1 MAQIK
6 YFDKRV
12 GITYVYESE
21 SYYDQEKHQSRSKRK
36 LIGKIDPET
45 GEMIPT
51 GKKGRP
57 SKNAASP
64 AGNDPD
70 YKRLY
75 EKALAEITRKEE
87 KLSSMGQELQE
98 AKRSVQRLTDIIRKI
113 SVLCMQ
119 PDQ

>member
-21 SYYDQEKHQSRSKRK
+21 SYYDKEKHQSRSKRK
-36 LIGKIDPET
+36 LIGKIDPDT

-57 SKNAASP
+57 SKSP
-64 AGNDPD
+64 AVSSENDPD
-70 YKRLY
+70 YKKLY
-75 EKALAEITRKEE
+75 EKALTEITRKDE
-87 KLSSMGQELQE
+87 KISSLEQELQE
-98 AKRSVQRLTDIIRKI
+98 TRTSARNLTDIVQKI
-113 SVLCMQ
+113 SALCTLS
-119 PDQ
+119 DK

>member
-57 SKNAASP
+57 SKNAGIS

-70 YKRLY
+70 YKKLY
-75 EKALAEITRKEE
+75 EKALTEVSRKDEKITALE
-87 KLSSMGQELQE
+87 QELQE
-98 AKRSVQRLTDIIRKI
+98 TQKSVRNLSDIIQKI
-113 SVLCMQ
+113 SSLCAQ
-119 PDQ
+119 AGK

>member
-57 SKNAASP
+57 SKNPDVST
-64 AGNDPD
+64 GNDPD

-75 EKALAEITRKEE
+75 EKALAEVSKKDE
-87 KLSSMGQELQE
+87 KIAALEQALQE
-98 AKRSVQRLTDIIRKI
+98 TQKSVRSLSETMQKI
-113 SVLCMQ
+113 SSLCALA
-119 PDQ
+119 DK